1 MRDRLPEVLERVD
14 GGALWS
20 DLEAI
25 CTLGGRFAGTES
37 EVLARDFL
45 AGRLAQSCGVAPVAH
60 AVEYQGWTRGEAG
73 LEIVGACGRALPCVP
88 LVRSP
93 ATPPGGLEAEVVDL
107 GRGEARDFERRAAAI
122 PGRIVL
128 VRHEYMFAAGT
139 VHRRQKY
146 AWAMQHGAA
155 GFLIASHLEGEL
167 PVTGSS
173 GAEAGRG
180 ISAAGVSAET
190 ARYLTGE
197 DGSYPKIRLRIA
209 CETGPACTENLILDL
224 PGRGPG
230 RVVLAAHI
238 DGHHLAQ
245 SAMDNA
251 SGLAVALAVAGALAR
266 SCERLERGLRIALF
280 CIEEWALAGSRH
292 YVEKLDEEER
302 AAIDLVLNLDSVAGS
317 PRLTAL
323 TSGFEALERFVLE
336 TAGAAGLALRAHRL
350 LMANSDHYN
359 FAIRGIPALR
369 LVAGFDEPSS
379 NLKYVLTPADTLDK
393 IRPAEVEGAARL
405 AATLAL
411 RACQAPELALRFSS
425 TPAPGGTKGMSR

>member
-1 MRDRLPEVLERVD
+1 MRVRGEGMTDRLGGVLERVG

-25 CTLGGRFAGTES
+25 CALGGRFAGTES
-37 EVLARDFL
+37 EMLARDFL
-45 AGRLAQSCGVAPVAH
+45 AGRLAEACGTAPVAH
-60 AVEYQGWTRGEAG
+60 AVGYQGWTRGEAA
-73 LEIVGACGRALPCVP
+73 LEIAGAGGLALPCVS

-93 ATPPGGLEAEVVDL
+93 ATPQGGLEAEVVDL
-107 GRGEARDFERRAAAI
+107 GRGEAGDFERRAAAI

-128 VRHEYMFAAGT
+128 VRHEYMFATGT
-139 VHRRQKY
+139 VHRRRKY
-146 AWAMQHGAA
+146 EWAMERGAA
-155 GFLIASHLEGEL
+155 GFLIASHLPGEL

-173 GAEAGRG
+173 GAEPGRG
-180 ISAAGVSAET
+180 IPAAGVSAAT
-190 ARYLTGE
+190 ARHLVAEG
-197 DGSYPKIRLRIA
+197 GRYPQIRLRIA
-209 CETGPACTENLILDL
+209 VDAGPARTENLILDL

-251 SGLAVALAVAGALAR
+251 SGLAVALAVAGALAPC
-266 SCERLERGLRIALF
+266 CERLERGLRIALF
-280 CIEEWALAGSRH
+280 SIEEWALAGSRH
-292 YVEKLDEEER
+292 YVEGLEPEER
-302 AAIDLVLNLDSVAGS
+302 AAIDLVINLDSVAGS

-323 TSGFEALERFVLE
+323 TSGFKAVERFVLE
-336 TAGAAGLALRAHRL
+336 TAGAAGLAVRAHRP

-359 FAIRGIPALR
+359 FAIHGIPALR

-379 NLKYVLTPADTLDK
+379 NLKFVLTPADTLDK
-393 IRPAEVEGAARL
+393 IRPAELEGAARL

-411 RACQAPELALRFSS
+411 RACEAPELALR
-425 TPAPGGTKGMSR
+425 

>member
-1 MRDRLPEVLERVD
+1 MTTASWGEVLERVD
-14 GGALWS
+14 RAALWS

-25 CTLGGRFAGTES
+25 CALGGRFAGTES

-45 AGRLAQSCGVAPVAH
+45 AGRLAEACGAAPVAH
-60 AVEYQGWTRGEAG
+60 AVEYQGWTRGETA
-73 LEIVGACGRALPCVP
+73 LEIAGGRTLPCVA

-107 GRGEARDFERRAAAI
+107 GCGAAADFERHAAAI

-139 VHRRQKY
+139 VHRRRKY
-146 AWAMQHGAA
+146 AWAMERGAA
-155 GFLIASHLEGEL
+155 GFLIASHLPGEL

-173 GAEAGRG
+173 GAEPGRG
-180 ISAAGVSAET
+180 IPAAGVSAET
-190 ARYLTGE
+190 ARHLTGE
-197 DGSYPKIRLRIA
+197 NGSNPRIRLRIA
-209 CETGPACTENLILDL
+209 SEAGPACTENLILDL

-251 SGLAVALAVAGALAR
+251 SGLAVALAVAGTLAPC
-266 SCERLERGLRIALF
+266 CERLERGLRIALF
-280 CIEEWALAGSRH
+280 SIEEWALAGSRH
-292 YVEKLDEEER
+292 YVQGLEPEER
-302 AAIDLVLNLDSVAGS
+302 AAIDLVINVDSVAGS
-317 PRLTAL
+317 LRLTAL
-323 TSGFEALERFVLE
+323 TSGFHAVERFALE
-336 TAGAAGLALRAHRL
+336 TAGAAGLALRAHRP

-359 FAIRGIPALR
+359 FAIHGIPALR

-393 IRPAEVEGAARL
+393 IRPAELECAAHL

-411 RACQAPELALRFSS
+411 RACEAPELALR
-425 TPAPGGTKGMSR
+425 

>member
-1 MRDRLPEVLERVD
+1 MTDRLGEVLERLD
-14 GGALWS
+14 GRALWS

-25 CTLGGRFAGTES
+25 CALGGRFAGTES
-37 EVLARDFL
+37 EMLARDFL
-45 AGRLAQSCGVAPVAH
+45 SGRLAEACGTAPVAH
-60 AVEYQGWTRGEAG
+60 AVGYQGWTRGEAA
-73 LEIVGACGRALPCVP
+73 LEIAGAGGCALSCVP

-93 ATPPGGLEAEVVDL
+93 ATPPSGLEAEVVDL
-107 GRGEARDFERRAAAI
+107 GRGEARDFERHAAAI

-128 VRHEYMFAAGT
+128 VRHEYMFATDT
-139 VHRRQKY
+139 VHRRRKY
-146 AWAMQHGAA
+146 EWARERGAL
-155 GFLIASHLEGEL
+155 GFLIASHLEGDL

-173 GAEAGRG
+173 GAEPGRG
-180 ISAAGVSAET
+180 IPAAGVSAAT
-190 ARYLTGE
+190 AIRLATNDGRYPLV
-197 DGSYPKIRLRIA
+197 RLRIA
-209 CETGPACTENLILDL
+209 SDAGPARTENLILDL

-251 SGLAVALAVAGALAR
+251 SGLAVALAVAGALAPC
-266 SCERLERGLRIALF
+266 CERLERGLRIALF
-280 CIEEWALAGSRH
+280 SIEEWALAGSRR
-292 YVEKLDEEER
+292 YVEELDEKER

-323 TSGFEALERFVLE
+323 TSGFEAIERFVLE
-336 TAGAAGLALRAHRL
+336 TAGAAGPELRAHRP

-359 FAIRGIPALR
+359 FAIHGIPALR

-393 IRPAEVEGAARL
+393 IRPAELEGAARL

-411 RACQAPELALRFSS
+411 RACEAPDLALR
-425 TPAPGGTKGMSR
+425 